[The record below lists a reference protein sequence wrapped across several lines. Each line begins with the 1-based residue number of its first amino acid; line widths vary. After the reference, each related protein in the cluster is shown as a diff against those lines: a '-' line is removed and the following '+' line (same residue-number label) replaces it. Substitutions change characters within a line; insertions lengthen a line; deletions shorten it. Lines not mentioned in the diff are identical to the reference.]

1 MMRGAAIPL
10 IMTVVVIAGLVWLLG
25 DSDRPESGSMGLLLF
40 CAAGI
45 KAPVEEI
52 AKAYEEEFGVS
63 IQIQYGGSGTLLS
76 NLEISNQGDLYIAA
90 DTSYTDI
97 ARDKGLVQ
105 ETLPLSLL
113 EPVIAVPRGNPK
125 GIESVDDLLRD
136 GLRLSLANPDAAS
149 VGKTGKKL
157 LTKIGL
163 WERINSAV
171 LENGVFKPT
180 VNEVANDVKLGAV
193 DAAIVWDVTV
203 NQYDELE
210 AIAIRGS
217 DDFVKHVTIGVL
229 NASRQSAKALRFAR
243 YLAAPEKGSPIFEK
257 HGFPSVLGDPWA
269 RSPEILYYSGGVNRV
284 AIEETLR
291 AFQERE
297 GVSIVTVYN
306 GCGILLGQIKSG
318 GEPDLYHTCDASFM
332 RGVEAQFG
340 RAAEISRTDIVIIV
354 QKGNPYNIRTLA
366 DLGAKKLQLGVCN
379 EDQSTLGTMTASLLR
394 ENGLFD
400 SVNRNVVVNTPTA
413 DLLVSQLTVGQL
425 DAAIVYKANATY
437 ILDKADV
444 IPLGLDGAV
453 ATQTIAIAHETRNPQ
468 LLKRLEEALRTAESE
483 KRFLDSGF
491 EWFPVS
497 AAE

>member
-1 MMRGAAIPL
+1 
-10 IMTVVVIAGLVWLLG
+10 
-25 DSDRPESGSMGLLLF
+25 
-40 CAAGI
+40 
-45 KAPVEEI
+45 
-52 AKAYEEEFGVS
+52 
-63 IQIQYGGSGTLLS
+63 
-76 NLEISNQGDLYIAA
+76 
-90 DTSYTDI
+90 
-97 ARDKGLVQ
+97 
-105 ETLPLSLL
+105 
-113 EPVIAVPRGNPK
+113 
-125 GIESVDDLLRD
+125 
-136 GLRLSLANPDAAS
+136 
-149 VGKTGKKL
+149 
-157 LTKIGL
+157 
-163 WERINSAV
+163 
-171 LENGVFKPT
+171 
-180 VNEVANDVKLGAV
+180 
-193 DAAIVWDVTV
+193 
-203 NQYDELE
+203 
-210 AIAIRGS
+210 
-217 DDFVKHVTIGVL
+217 
-229 NASRQSAKALRFAR
+229 
-243 YLAAPEKGSPIFEK
+243 
-257 HGFPSVLGDPWA
+257 
-269 RSPEILYYSGGVNRV
+269 
-284 AIEETLR
+284 
-291 AFQERE
+291 
-297 GVSIVTVYN
+297 VSIVTVYN